1 MSHTRRIIAPHSW
14 VADHEAPVM
23 HDAWPARSGTMAM
36 KCEGCPAR
44 GHRRYTM
51 VDSKYDGFHQLDFPM
66 FEEVMRTSGQ
76 DSCPGYDLM
85 VERHAN
91 WLVVGLGYAG
101 WFAVGIFTLYAL
113 RPGSGYFAALWDAWL
128 RYQGVLFAD
137 ILTWLPVI
145 IGAVVAYIGWALV
158 SHGRAEL
165 RRVDREL
172 DRLRRQ
178 PSFGFVAIRR
188 ETTFGSDV
196 PRKESAP
203 KAKLHLSRREMTHCQ
218 ATDDDDC
225 GWAGCPQLR
234 DREPLASGRH
244 CPLDVEGLSNEAID
258 RIMAAV
264 KQTD

>member
-51 VDSKYDGFHQLDFPM
+51 VDSKYDGFHQLDMPLYQ
-66 FEEVMRTSGQ
+66 EVMRTSGQ

-85 VERHAN
+85 VEKHAN

-113 RPGSGYFAALWDAWL
+113 RPGSSYFAELWRAWQ

-145 IGAVVAYIGWALV
+145 VGAVVAYIGWALV

-165 RRVDREL
+165 RRVNGEL
-172 DRLRRQ
+172 EIMRHR
-178 PSFGFVAIRR
+178 PSFGFVAFKR
-188 ETTFGSDV
+188 ESTPGSDV
-196 PRKESAP
+196 PRKDDAP
-203 KAKLHLSRREMTHCQ
+203 RATVHLSRRQVTFCQ
-218 ATDDDDC
+218 ADDDGDC
-225 GWAGCPQLR
+225 MWAKCPQHR

-244 CPLDVEGLSNEAID
+244 CPLDNPELTKAAVD
-258 RIMAAV
+258 RILAAV
-264 KQTD
+264 KQPD